1 MSKWVAYD
9 IDETK
14 LSPGKV
20 RLLNRAKIRV
30 LPPLPPSSPQGGKR
44 DLIWHHDWPL
54 KKAIVCLQI
63 KMKGNWKLTSCN
75 SLSLLGAQKKDMV
88 MGVGRVGAHSNWNRA
103 VLLSLLQS
111 ASATKVFSSKVAS
124 SYL

>member
-1 MSKWVAYD
+1 MGKWVAYD

-30 LPPLPPSSPQGGKR
+30 LHPPPPLLLPGGKR
-44 DLIWHHDWPL
+44 DLIWHQDWPL

-63 KMKGNWKLTSCN
+63 KMKGNWKLTSGN
-75 SLSLLGAQKKDMV
+75 SLSLLGAQNKNMV
-88 MGVGRVGAHSNWNRA
+88 MGVGRVGANSNWNRA
-103 VLLSLLQS
+103 VILSLLQS
-111 ASATKVFSSKVAS
+111 ASDTKVFSSKVSS